1 MALLRLIFGLLLL
14 GLAGAHAEDRPSVR
28 EPVEIRFV
36 PPGVQGTVSLGIF
49 DASGRLVRTL
59 CDEWTFNRFRIGL
72 NGLSTGWDGQDDAG
86 RPVPPGTYEA
96 RGFIVGDVSI
106 AGSAFHF
113 NDWIETEN
121 SPRIVRVAAQ
131 ELLPGGDILL
141 AARLAGGTGA
151 LVRYSPQSEARWRT
165 VVSEPRPEAASG
177 AQLAV
182 SDTMAFVVLDGVLR
196 AANLED
202 GAEVPLAV
210 TAKPVKAVAARGD
223 RLAICDEDGIRI
235 FRLPD
240 FSPMDAPGNVPADTV
255 SLALLDHGAVA
266 VARDGSARRWVG
278 GDWSPLDLPDRV
290 RSVAGGRGD
299 TFWVLEER
307 EDGSHCVAQYSPEE
321 GRLAEWIP
329 KADKGSPAGGLSVAD
344 NRDYFALTMATP
356 DVQRTVAIR
365 RNATGAGW
373 EFVVDK
379 RIVRSTEFGWQDGKL
394 VPAGGEQPENLEVKL
409 AGNPLDPS
417 APGVLALKTVTGA
430 AGSGLAAVDGLPL
443 LRVSD
448 SDAFRRVMVIGGADG
463 HSARFFQGDGA
474 CVEEYEITN
483 LGDIAAFDAGEIVM
497 ASTGEAAPPPVE
509 DPETDR

>member
-14 GLAGAHAEDRPSVR
+14 GWAGVHAEDPPSVP

-72 NGLSTGWDGQDDAG
+72 NGLSTDWDGQDDAG

-96 RGFIVGDVSI
+96 RGFIVGDVSV
-106 AGSAFHF
+106 AGSAFYF
-113 NDWIETEN
+113 NDWIETED

-165 VVSEPRPEAASG
+165 MVSEPRPEQATG

-182 SDTMAFVVLDGVLR
+182 SDTMAFVVLDGILR

-202 GAEVPLAV
+202 GAEVPLTVA
-210 TAKPVKAVAARGD
+210 AKPVKAVAARGD
-223 RLAICDEDGIRI
+223 RLAICDEDGVRI
-235 FRLPD
+235 FKLPE
-240 FSPMDAPGNVPADTV
+240 FSPMDGPKTVPADVV
-255 SLALLDHGAVA
+255 SLALLDQGEVA
-266 VARDGSARRWVG
+266 AAQDGSAWQWSG
-278 GDWSPLDLPDRV
+278 GDWSRLDLPDRV
-290 RSVAGGRGD
+290 RSVAGGHAG

-307 EDGSHCVAQYSPEE
+307 EDGSHCVAQYSMEE
-321 GRLAEWIP
+321 GRLAEWVP

-344 NRDYFALTMATP
+344 NQDYFALTLATP
-356 DVQRTVAIR
+356 EVQRTVAIR
-365 RNATGAGW
+365 RNGATAGW

-379 RIVRSTEFGWQDGKL
+379 RITRSTDFGWKDGEL
-394 VPAGGEQPENLEVKL
+394 VPAGGEQPEDLEVKL
-409 AGNPLDPS
+409 TGNPLDPS
-417 APGVLALKTVTGA
+417 ASGVLALRTTAGA
-430 AGSGLAAVDGLPL
+430 TGSGLATADGLPL
-443 LRVSD
+443 LRVSE
-448 SDAFRRVMVIGGADG
+448 SDAFQRVMVIGGADG
-463 HSARFFQGDGA
+463 HTARFFQGDGA

-483 LGDIAAFDAGEIVM
+483 LGDITSFDAGEIVM
-497 ASTGEAAPPPVE
+497 ASSGEAEPPPAVE
-509 DPETDR
+509 PEAEQ